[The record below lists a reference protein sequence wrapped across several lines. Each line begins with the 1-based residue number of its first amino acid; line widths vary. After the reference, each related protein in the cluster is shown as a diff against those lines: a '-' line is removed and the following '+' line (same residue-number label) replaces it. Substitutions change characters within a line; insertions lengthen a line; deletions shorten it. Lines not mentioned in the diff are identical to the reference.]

1 MNRIRFEVPIKTAST
16 SNLREHW
23 AAKHKRTDA
32 QKAATRRRC
41 PEWTAG
47 ALLYV
52 RLTRVAPRALDDD
65 NLRGALKSVRDAVAS
80 WLRVDD
86 RSPLVG
92 WLYEQAKGPTPLVR
106 VEVDARPLGVES
118 ELGPRPS
125 MRALY
130 EAVKGAPE
138 TDLTIPVHPD
148 SIAGQ
153 AIRRLVEE
161 RGFIDEVIHPD
172 RRPFSLGLGVV
183 VTPAYQKAQTD
194 AVVPKRRNLLG
205 VKCECGHAR
214 GDHTS
219 GRGVCMKGPCE
230 CCGFAADGGP

>member
-1 MNRIRFEVPIKTAST
+1 MNRIKFEVPIKTAST

-47 ALLYV
+47 ALIYV

-118 ELGPRPS
+118 ELGPRQ
-125 MRALY
+125 
-130 EAVKGAPE
+130 APE
-138 TDLTIPVHPD
+138 FDWLEAMKDL
-148 SIAGQ
+148 Q
-153 AIRRLVEE
+153 AESERLMGPSP
-161 RGFIDEVIHPD
+161 RF
-172 RRPFSLGLGVV
+172 V
-183 VTPAYQKAQTD
+183 VTPAYQKAQTE
-194 AVVPKRRNLLG
+194 AVVPKRRA
-205 VKCECGHAR
+205 K
-214 GDHTS
+214 
-219 GRGVCMKGPCE
+219 K
-230 CCGFAADGGP
+230 

>member
-1 MNRIRFEVPIKTAST
+1 MNRIKFEVPIKTAST

-47 ALLYV
+47 ALIYV

-106 VEVDARPLGVES
+106 VEVDARPLGVEA
-118 ELGPRPS
+118 ELGPRMS
-125 MRALY
+125 MAECVRSV
-130 EAVKGAPE
+130 EAAGNRKAK
-138 TDLTIPVHPD
+138 TYRIPVHPKNYEALMD
-148 SIAGQ
+148 GIAAG
-153 AIRRLVEE
+153 AFEMDDEGMV
-161 RGFIDEVIHPD
+161 RGTPALDDAMKRAQKEAKGY
-172 RRPFSLGLGVV
+172 R
-183 VTPAYQKAQTD
+183 VTPAYQRAQTE
-194 AVVPKRRNLLG
+194 AVVPKR
-205 VKCECGHAR
+205 KKA
-214 GDHTS
+214 
-219 GRGVCMKGPCE
+219 
-230 CCGFAADGGP
+230 